1 MATQRHH
8 ARAVGVVAL
17 ALAVAGCGGGSA
29 TRAAWRANARQVVAQ
44 LQFDATVA
52 DDGGPT
58 RAAAARQLA
67 NTSELF
73 GLLLAYTELANCHGM
88 VVSTLAPP
96 RVERTLTAPCGHL
109 QRAAALFTQANARN
123 DPSALLQATH
133 EVARAEP
140 QLVEASRALK
150 R

>member
-29 TRAAWRANARQVVAQ
+29 TRAAWHANARQVVAQ
-44 LQFDATVA
+44 LRFDATVA

-58 RAAAARQLA
+58 RAGAARQLA

-73 GLLLAYTELANCHGM
+73 GLLLAYTELASCNGM

-96 RVERTLTAPCGHL
+96 RIERTLAAPCGHL
-109 QRAAALFTQANARN
+109 QHAAALFTQANAHN
-123 DPSALLQATH
+123 DPSALLQATR

-140 QLVEASRALK
+140 QLVAASLALK

>member
-1 MATQRHH
+1 VATQRHH
-8 ARAVGVVAL
+8 ARAVGVVVL

-44 LQFDATVA
+44 LRFDATLA

-73 GLLLAYTELANCHGM
+73 GLLLAYTELASCRGM
-88 VVSTLAPP
+88 VASTLAPP
-96 RVERTLTAPCGHL
+96 RIARTLAAPCGHL
-109 QRAAALFTQANARN
+109 QRAATLFTQANTNN
-123 DPSALLQATH
+123 DPSALVQATH
-133 EVARAEP
+133 EVGLAEP
-140 QLVEASRALK
+140 QLVAASLALK